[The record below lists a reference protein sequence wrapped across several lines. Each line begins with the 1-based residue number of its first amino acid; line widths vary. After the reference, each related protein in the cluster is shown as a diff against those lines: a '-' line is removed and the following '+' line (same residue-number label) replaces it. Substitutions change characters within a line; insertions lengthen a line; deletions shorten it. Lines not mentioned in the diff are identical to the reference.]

1 MTHRSYTT
9 AKRLIS
15 SRIRV
20 RSDTPGMFTLWNS
33 SSSRAFHQYHLTKTR
48 RTMSTKEIET
58 VDLLVV
64 GGGKAGKSLAMER
77 AKAGWKVAMVERQF
91 IGGTC
96 INVACIPTKSL
107 VNSARRLS
115 DARTDEA
122 FGIVGTE
129 GARVDLGKLRAHKEG
144 IVGAMVGA
152 HEKMFAAPG
161 LDFIRG
167 EARFTG
173 ERTVTVALEDGGER
187 QIRGERVLINLGSR
201 PARPAIPGLWES
213 GAWTNEEILRLEE
226 LPASLAIIGAS
237 YIGVEFASMMAT
249 FGVEVTL
256 ISSGDHVLPREDE
269 DAARV
274 VEAGLE
280 AAGVRILPGVRAES
294 ASREGSTTTLTLS
307 DGSTVSA
314 EAVLVAAGRVPNT
327 DRIGLDE
334 AGVALTDRGFVAVDE
349 HLRTSAEG
357 VWAAGDCAGTPMF
370 THASWSDFRIIR
382 AQLTGAS
389 LEEATTTTKGRTI
402 PYAVFATPELARIGL
417 SETEAREAGLDILV
431 AKVPTAAIPRAK
443 TLRYAGEGFWK
454 AVVDANTHQILG
466 ATLLGPNV
474 SEVISVVH
482 VAMAGGLTYEQLRF
496 LPIAHPTMGEGMQ
509 VLFDSLG

>member
-1 MTHRSYTT
+1 
-9 AKRLIS
+9 
-15 SRIRV
+15 
-20 RSDTPGMFTLWNS
+20 
-33 SSSRAFHQYHLTKTR
+33 
-48 RTMSTKEIET
+48 MSTNAIEN

-91 IGGTC
+91 VGGTC

-115 DARTDEA
+115 DARSDEA

-129 GARVDLGKLRAHKEG
+129 GAHVDLAKLRAHKES

-173 ERTVTVALEDGGER
+173 ERTVTIALQDGGER
-187 QIRGERVLINLGSR
+187 TIRGERVLINLGSR

-226 LPASLAIIGAS
+226 LPSSLAIIGAS

-249 FGVEVTL
+249 FGVDVTL

-274 VEAGLE
+274 VEAGLKS
-280 AAGVRILPGVRAES
+280 AGVRIVPGRAES
-294 ASREGSTTTLTLS
+294 ASREGNTTTLTLS

-314 EAVLVAAGRVPNT
+314 
-327 DRIGLDE
+327 
-334 AGVALTDRGFVAVDE
+334 DRGFVAVDE

-389 LEEATTTTKGRTI
+389 LDDPTTTTKGRTI

-417 SETEAREAGLDILV
+417 SEGEAHEAGLDVRI
-431 AKVPTAAIPRAK
+431 AKIPTAAIPRAK
-443 TLRYAGEGFWK
+443 TMRYAGDGFWK

-466 ATLLGPNV
+466 ATLIGPNV
-474 SEVISVVH
+474 SEVITSVQ

-496 LPIAHPTMGEGMQ
+496 LPVAHPTMGEGLQ

>member
-1 MTHRSYTT
+1 
-9 AKRLIS
+9 
-15 SRIRV
+15 
-20 RSDTPGMFTLWNS
+20 
-33 SSSRAFHQYHLTKTR
+33 
-48 RTMSTKEIET
+48 MSTNALES

-77 AKAGWKVAMVERQF
+77 AKAGWKVAMVERRF
-91 IGGTC
+91 VGGTC

-107 VNSARRLS
+107 VNSARRLK

-129 GARVDLGKLRAHKEG
+129 GAHVALAKLRAHKEG
-144 IVGAMVGA
+144 IVGAMVAA

-173 ERTVTVALEDGGER
+173 ERTVTITLEEGGER
-187 QIRGERVLINLGSR
+187 TIRGERVLSNLGSR

-226 LPASLAIIGAS
+226 LPSSLAIIGAS

-249 FGVEVTL
+249 FGVDVTL
-256 ISSGDHVLPREDE
+256 ISSGEHVLPREDE

-280 AAGVRILPGVRAES
+280 AAGVRIVRGRAAS
-294 ASREGSTTTLTLS
+294 ASREGNTTTLTLT

-314 EAVLVAAGRVPNT
+314 EAVLVAVGRVPNT
-327 DRIGLDE
+327 DGIGLDE
-334 AGVALTDRGFVAVDE
+334 AGVELTDRGFVAVDE

-389 LEEATTTTKGRTI
+389 LDDPTTTTKGRTI

-417 SETEAREAGLDILV
+417 SEGEARAAGLDVRI

-466 ATLLGPNV
+466 ATLIGPNG
-474 SEVISVVH
+474 SEVITAVQL
-482 VAMAGGLTYEQLRF
+482 AMAGSLTYEQLRF
-496 LPIAHPTMGEGMQ
+496 LPVAHPTMTEGLQ

>member
-1 MTHRSYTT
+1 
-9 AKRLIS
+9 
-15 SRIRV
+15 
-20 RSDTPGMFTLWNS
+20 
-33 SSSRAFHQYHLTKTR
+33 
-48 RTMSTKEIET
+48 MSTNALES

-77 AKAGWKVAMVERQF
+77 AKAGWKVAMVERRF
-91 IGGTC
+91 VGGTC

-107 VNSARRLS
+107 VNSARRLN

-129 GARVDLGKLRAHKEG
+129 GARVDLAKLRAHKES
-144 IVGAMVGA
+144 IVGAMVAA

-173 ERTVTVALEDGGER
+173 ERTVTITLEEGGER
-187 QIRGERVLINLGSR
+187 TIRGERVLINLGSR

-226 LPASLAIIGAS
+226 LPSSLAIIGAS
-237 YIGVEFASMMAT
+237 YIGVEFASMMAA
-249 FGVEVTL
+249 FGVDVTL
-256 ISSGDHVLPREDE
+256 ISSGNHVLPREDE

-280 AAGVRILPGVRAES
+280 AAGVRIVRGRAAS
-294 ASREGSTTTLTLS
+294 ASREGNTTTLTLT

-314 EAVLVAAGRVPNT
+314 EAVLVAVGRVPNT
-327 DRIGLDE
+327 DGIGLDE
-334 AGVALTDRGFVAVDE
+334 TGVKLTDRGFVAVDE

-382 AQLTGAS
+382 AQLSGTS
-389 LEEATTTTKGRTI
+389 LNDPTTTTRGRTI

-417 SETEAREAGLDILV
+417 SEGEAREAGLDVRI
-431 AKVPTAAIPRAK
+431 AKIPTAAIPRAK

-466 ATLLGPNV
+466 ATLIGPNV
-474 SEVISVVH
+474 SEVITAVQL
-482 VAMAGGLTYEQLRF
+482 AMAGSLTYEQLRF
-496 LPIAHPTMGEGMQ
+496 LPVAHPTMTEGLQ

>member
-1 MTHRSYTT
+1 
-9 AKRLIS
+9 
-15 SRIRV
+15 
-20 RSDTPGMFTLWNS
+20 
-33 SSSRAFHQYHLTKTR
+33 
-48 RTMSTKEIET
+48 MSTNAIET

-77 AKAGWKVAMVERQF
+77 AKAGWKVAMVERRF
-91 IGGTC
+91 VGGTC

-115 DARTDEA
+115 DARTDES

-129 GARVDLGKLRAHKEG
+129 GARVDLSKLRAHKEG

-173 ERTVTVALEDGGER
+173 ERTVTVALEEGGER
-187 QIRGERVLINLGSR
+187 TIRGERVLINLGSR

-213 GAWTNEEILRLEE
+213 GAWTNEEEILRLEQ
-226 LPASLAIIGAS
+226 LPSSLAIIGAS

-249 FGVEVTL
+249 FGVDVTL

-274 VEAGLE
+274 VEAGLTS
-280 AAGVRILPGVRAES
+280 AGVPRIVRGRAVS
-294 ASREGSTTTLTLS
+294 ASREGDTTTLTLY

-327 DRIGLDE
+327 DGIGLDE
-334 AGVALTDRGFVAVDE
+334 AGVELTDRGFVAVDE
-349 HLRTSAEG
+349 HLRTSAQG

-389 LEEATTTTKGRTI
+389 LEDATTTTRGRTI

-417 SETEAREAGLDILV
+417 SEGEAREAGLDVRI

-443 TLRYAGEGFWK
+443 TLRYAGDGFWK

-466 ATLLGPNV
+466 ATLIGPNV
-474 SEVISVVH
+474 SEVITAVH
-482 VAMAGGLTYEQLRF
+482 VANRRYPASATHR
-496 LPIAHPTMGEGMQ
+496 H
-509 VLFDSLG
+509 S

>member
-1 MTHRSYTT
+1 
-9 AKRLIS
+9 
-15 SRIRV
+15 
-20 RSDTPGMFTLWNS
+20 
-33 SSSRAFHQYHLTKTR
+33 
-48 RTMSTKEIET
+48 MSTKEIET

-129 GARVDLGKLRAHKEG
+129 GARVDLAKLRAHKEG

-307 DGSTVSA
+307 DG
-314 EAVLVAAGRVPNT
+314 
-327 DRIGLDE
+327 IGLDE

-417 SETEAREAGLDILV
+417 SETEAREAGLDVRI

-466 ATLLGPNV
+466 ATLIGPNV

-496 LPIAHPTMGEGMQ
+496 LPIAHPTMGEGLQ

>member
-1 MTHRSYTT
+1 
-9 AKRLIS
+9 
-15 SRIRV
+15 
-20 RSDTPGMFTLWNS
+20 
-33 SSSRAFHQYHLTKTR
+33 
-48 RTMSTKEIET
+48 MSTNAIET

-77 AKAGWKVAMVERQF
+77 AKAGWKVAMVERRF
-91 IGGTC
+91 VGGTC

-115 DARTDEA
+115 DARTDA
-122 FGIVGTE
+122 SFGIVGTQ
-129 GARVDLGKLRAHKEG
+129 GARVDLSKLRAHKEG
-144 IVGAMVGA
+144 IVGAMVAA

-173 ERTVTVALEDGGER
+173 ERTVTIALEGGER
-187 QIRGERVLINLGSR
+187 TIRGERVLINLGSR

-226 LPASLAIIGAS
+226 LPSSLAIIGAS

-249 FGVEVTL
+249 FGVDVTL

-274 VEAGLE
+274 VEAGLTSV
-280 AAGVRILPGVRAES
+280 GVRIVRGRAQS
-294 ASREGSTTTLTLS
+294 ASREGDWATLTLS
-307 DGSTVSA
+307 DGSTVRA

-327 DRIGLDE
+327 DGIGLDE
-334 AGVALTDRGFVAVDE
+334 AGVELTDRGFVAVDE

-389 LEEATTTTKGRTI
+389 LDDPTTTTKGRTI
-402 PYAVFATPELARIGL
+402 PYAVFTTPELARIGL
-417 SETEAREAGLDILV
+417 SESEAHEAGLDVLV

-454 AVVDANTHQILG
+454 GVVDAKTHQILG
-466 ATLLGPNV
+466 ATLIGPNV
-474 SEVISVVH
+474 SEVITAVQ

-496 LPIAHPTMGEGMQ
+496 LPVAHPTMGEGLQ
-509 VLFDSLG
+509 VLFDSLS

>member
-1 MTHRSYTT
+1 
-9 AKRLIS
+9 
-15 SRIRV
+15 
-20 RSDTPGMFTLWNS
+20 
-33 SSSRAFHQYHLTKTR
+33 
-48 RTMSTKEIET
+48 MSTNAIET

-77 AKAGWKVAMVERQF
+77 AKAGWKVAMVERRF
-91 IGGTC
+91 VGGTC

-122 FGIVGTE
+122 FGIVDTE
-129 GARVDLGKLRAHKEG
+129 GARVDLAKLRAHKEG
-144 IVGAMVGA
+144 IVGAMVAA

-173 ERTVTVALEDGGER
+173 ERTVTIALEGGGER
-187 QIRGERVLINLGSR
+187 RIRGERVLINLGSR

-226 LPASLAIIGAS
+226 LPSSLAIIGAS

-249 FGVEVTL
+249 FGVDVTL

-280 AAGVRILPGVRAES
+280 AVGVRIVRGRAAS
-294 ASREGSTTTLTLS
+294 ASREGNTTTLTLT

-314 EAVLVAAGRVPNT
+314 EAVLVAVGRVPNT
-327 DRIGLDE
+327 DGIGLDE
-334 AGVALTDRGFVAVDE
+334 AGVELTDHGFVAVDE

-389 LEEATTTTKGRTI
+389 LDDPTTTTKGRTI

-417 SETEAREAGLDILV
+417 SEGEARAAGLDVRI

-466 ATLLGPNV
+466 ATLIGPNV
-474 SEVISVVH
+474 SEVITAVQL
-482 VAMAGGLTYEQLRF
+482 AMAGSLTYEQLRF
-496 LPIAHPTMGEGMQ
+496 LPVAHPTMTEGLQ

>member
-1 MTHRSYTT
+1 
-9 AKRLIS
+9 
-15 SRIRV
+15 
-20 RSDTPGMFTLWNS
+20 
-33 SSSRAFHQYHLTKTR
+33 
-48 RTMSTKEIET
+48 MSTNAIET

-91 IGGTC
+91 VGGTC

-115 DARTDEA
+115 DARSDEA

-129 GARVDLGKLRAHKEG
+129 GARVDLGLLRAHKEG

-173 ERTVTVALEDGGER
+173 ERTVTIALQDGGER
-187 QIRGERVLINLGSR
+187 TIRGERVLINLGSR

-226 LPASLAIIGAS
+226 LPSSLAIIGAS

-249 FGVEVTL
+249 FGVDVTL

-280 AAGVRILPGVRAES
+280 AAGIVELHRAE
-294 ASREGSTTTLTLS
+294 
-307 DGSTVSA
+307 VV
-314 EAVLVAAGRVPNT
+314 AVL
-327 DRIGLDE
+327 RIGE
-334 AGVALTDRGFVAVDE
+334 
-349 HLRTSAEG
+349 
-357 VWAAGDCAGTPMF
+357 
-370 THASWSDFRIIR
+370 I
-382 AQLTGAS
+382 
-389 LEEATTTTKGRTI
+389 
-402 PYAVFATPELARIGL
+402 
-417 SETEAREAGLDILV
+417 
-431 AKVPTAAIPRAK
+431 AK
-443 TLRYAGEGFWK
+443 
-454 AVVDANTHQILG
+454 
-466 ATLLGPNV
+466 
-474 SEVISVVH
+474 
-482 VAMAGGLTYEQLRF
+482 
-496 LPIAHPTMGEGMQ
+496 
-509 VLFDSLG
+509 LFCPCYSHI

>member
-1 MTHRSYTT
+1 
-9 AKRLIS
+9 
-15 SRIRV
+15 
-20 RSDTPGMFTLWNS
+20 
-33 SSSRAFHQYHLTKTR
+33 
-48 RTMSTKEIET
+48 MSTNEIEN

-91 IGGTC
+91 VGGTC

-115 DARTDEA
+115 DARSDEA
-122 FGIVGTE
+122 FGVVGTE
-129 GARVDLGKLRAHKEG
+129 GAHVDLAKLRAHKEG
-144 IVGAMVGA
+144 IVGAMVAA

-161 LDFIRG
+161 LAFIRG

-173 ERTVTVALEDGGER
+173 ERTVTIALEDGGER
-187 QIRGERVLINLGSR
+187 TIRGERVLINLGSR

-226 LPASLAIIGAS
+226 LPSSLAIIGAS

-249 FGVEVTL
+249 FGVDVTL

-280 AAGVRILPGVRAES
+280 AAGVRIVPGRAES
-294 ASREGSTTTLTLS
+294 ASREGNTTTLTLS

-314 EAVLVAAGRVPNT
+314 EAVLVAVGRVPNT
-327 DRIGLDE
+327 DGIGLDE
-334 AGVALTDRGFVAVDE
+334 AGVELTDRGFVAVDE
-349 HLRTSAEG
+349 HLRTSAQG

-370 THASWSDFRIIR
+370 THHHEGPRDPLRR
-382 AQLTGAS
+382 
-389 LEEATTTTKGRTI
+389 
-402 PYAVFATPELARIGL
+402 VCH
-417 SETEAREAGLDILV
+417 
-431 AKVPTAAIPRAK
+431 PRAGPHRPVRGRGARGRSRRAYRQGSHGRDSARQDDA
-443 TLRYAGEGFWK
+443 LRGRGFLEGRRGCEH
-454 AVVDANTHQILG
+454 APDPGRHADR
-466 ATLLGPNV
+466 P
-474 SEVISVVH
+474 ER
-482 VAMAGGLTYEQLRF
+482 LRGHHGRARRYGRRPDLRAAA
-496 LPIAHPTMGEGMQ
+496 LPADRAPDHG
-509 VLFDSLG
+509 

>member
-1 MTHRSYTT
+1 
-9 AKRLIS
+9 
-15 SRIRV
+15 
-20 RSDTPGMFTLWNS
+20 
-33 SSSRAFHQYHLTKTR
+33 
-48 RTMSTKEIET
+48 MSTNALES

-77 AKAGWKVAMVERQF
+77 AKAGWKVAMVERRF
-91 IGGTC
+91 VGGTC

-107 VNSARRLS
+107 VNSARRLN

-129 GARVDLGKLRAHKEG
+129 DARVDLAKLRAHKEG
-144 IVGAMVGA
+144 IVGAMVAA

-173 ERTVTVALEDGGER
+173 EHTVTIALEEGGER
-187 QIRGERVLINLGSR
+187 TIRGERVLINLGSR

-226 LPASLAIIGAS
+226 PPSSLAIIGAS

-249 FGVEVTL
+249 FGVDVTL
-256 ISSGDHVLPREDE
+256 ISSGEHVLPREDE

-280 AAGVRILPGVRAES
+280 AAGVRIVRGRAAS
-294 ASREGSTTTLTLS
+294 ASREGNTTTLTLT

-314 EAVLVAAGRVPNT
+314 EAVLVAVGRVPNT
-327 DRIGLDE
+327 DGIGLDE
-334 AGVALTDRGFVAVDE
+334 AGVELTDRGFVAVDE

-389 LEEATTTTKGRTI
+389 LDDATTTTKGRTI

-417 SETEAREAGLDILV
+417 SEGEAREADLDVRI

-466 ATLLGPNV
+466 ATLIGPNV
-474 SEVISVVH
+474 SEVITAVQL
-482 VAMAGGLTYEQLRF
+482 AMAGSLTYEQLRF
-496 LPIAHPTMGEGMQ
+496 LPVAHPTMTEGLQ

>member
-1 MTHRSYTT
+1 
-9 AKRLIS
+9 
-15 SRIRV
+15 
-20 RSDTPGMFTLWNS
+20 
-33 SSSRAFHQYHLTKTR
+33 
-48 RTMSTKEIET
+48 MSTNALES

-77 AKAGWKVAMVERQF
+77 AKAGWKVAMVERRF
-91 IGGTC
+91 VGGTC

-107 VNSARRLS
+107 VNSARRLN

-129 GARVDLGKLRAHKEG
+129 GARVDLAKLRAHKEG
-144 IVGAMVGA
+144 IVGAMVAA

-173 ERTVTVALEDGGER
+173 EHTVTITLEEGGER
-187 QIRGERVLINLGSR
+187 TIRGERVLINLGSR

-226 LPASLAIIGAS
+226 LPSSLAIIGAS

-249 FGVEVTL
+249 FGVDVTL

-274 VEAGLE
+274 VEAGLTS
-280 AAGVRILPGVRAES
+280 AGVRIVRGRAQS
-294 ASREGSTTTLTLS
+294 ASREGDTTTLTLS

-327 DRIGLDE
+327 DGIGLDE
-334 AGVALTDRGFVAVDE
+334 AGVELTDRGFVAVDE
-349 HLRTSAEG
+349 HLRTSAQG

-389 LEEATTTTKGRTI
+389 LDDPTTTTKGRTI

-417 SETEAREAGLDILV
+417 SEGEARAAGLDVRI

-466 ATLLGPNV
+466 ATLIGPNV
-474 SEVISVVH
+474 SEVITAVQL
-482 VAMAGGLTYEQLRF
+482 AMAGSLTYEQLRF
-496 LPIAHPTMGEGMQ
+496 LPVAHPTMTEGLQ

>member
-1 MTHRSYTT
+1 M
-9 AKRLIS
+9 
-15 SRIRV
+15 
-20 RSDTPGMFTLWNS
+20 
-33 SSSRAFHQYHLTKTR
+33 
-48 RTMSTKEIET
+48 
-58 VDLLVV
+58 
-64 GGGKAGKSLAMER
+64 
-77 AKAGWKVAMVERQF
+77 
-91 IGGTC
+91 
-96 INVACIPTKSL
+96 
-107 VNSARRLS
+107 
-115 DARTDEA
+115 
-122 FGIVGTE
+122 
-129 GARVDLGKLRAHKEG
+129 
-144 IVGAMVGA
+144 
-152 HEKMFAAPG
+152 
-161 LDFIRG
+161 
-167 EARFTG
+167 
-173 ERTVTVALEDGGER
+173 TVALEDGGER
-187 QIRGERVLINLGSR
+187 QILGERVLINLGSR

-314 EAVLVAAGRVPNT
+314 EAVLVAVGRVPNT
-327 DRIGLDE
+327 DGIGLDE

-402 PYAVFATPELARIGL
+402 PYAVFATPSWPASACPRPRRTRQASTSWSPRSPRPQSRAPRRCATPARASGRPSSTRTL
-417 SETEAREAGLDILV
+417 TRSWARPSWARTSPRSSASCTSRWPV
-431 AKVPTAAIPRAK
+431 A
-443 TLRYAGEGFWK
+443 
-454 AVVDANTHQILG
+454 
-466 ATLLGPNV
+466 
-474 SEVISVVH
+474 
-482 VAMAGGLTYEQLRF
+482 
-496 LPIAHPTMGEGMQ
+496 
-509 VLFDSLG
+509 

>member
-1 MTHRSYTT
+1 
-9 AKRLIS
+9 
-15 SRIRV
+15 
-20 RSDTPGMFTLWNS
+20 
-33 SSSRAFHQYHLTKTR
+33 
-48 RTMSTKEIET
+48 MSTNAIET

-77 AKAGWKVAMVERQF
+77 AKAGWKVAMVERRF
-91 IGGTC
+91 VGGTC

-122 FGIVGTE
+122 LGIVGTE
-129 GARVDLGKLRAHKEG
+129 GAHVDLAKLRAHKEG
-144 IVGAMVGA
+144 IVGAMVAA

-173 ERTVTVALEDGGER
+173 ERTVTITLEEG
-187 QIRGERVLINLGSR
+187 GERVLINLGSR

-226 LPASLAIIGAS
+226 LPTSLAIIGAS

-249 FGVEVTL
+249 FGVDVTL

-269 DAARV
+269 DTARV

-280 AAGVRILPGVRAES
+280 AAGVRIVRGRAAS
-294 ASREGSTTTLTLS
+294 ASREGNTTTLTLT

-314 EAVLVAAGRVPNT
+314 EAVLVAVGRVPNT
-327 DRIGLDE
+327 DGIGLDE
-334 AGVALTDRGFVAVDE
+334 AGVELTDRGFVAVDE

-382 AQLTGAS
+382 AQLSGAS
-389 LEEATTTTKGRTI
+389 LDDPMTTTKGRTI
-402 PYAVFATPELARIGL
+402 PYTVFATPELARVGL
-417 SETEAREAGLDILV
+417 SEGEAREAGLDVRI
-431 AKVPTAAIPRAK
+431 AKIPTAAIPRAK

-466 ATLLGPNV
+466 ATLIGPNV
-474 SEVISVVH
+474 SEVITSVQL
-482 VAMAGGLTYEQLRF
+482 AMAGGLTYEQLRF
-496 LPIAHPTMGEGMQ
+496 LPVAHPTMTEGLQ

>member
-1 MTHRSYTT
+1 
-9 AKRLIS
+9 
-15 SRIRV
+15 
-20 RSDTPGMFTLWNS
+20 
-33 SSSRAFHQYHLTKTR
+33 
-48 RTMSTKEIET
+48 MSTNALES

-77 AKAGWKVAMVERQF
+77 AKAGWKVAMVERRF
-91 IGGTC
+91 VGGTC

-107 VNSARRLS
+107 VNSARRLN

-129 GARVDLGKLRAHKEG
+129 GARVDLAKLRAHKEG
-144 IVGAMVGA
+144 IVGAMVAA

-173 ERTVTVALEDGGER
+173 ERTVTIALEEGGER
-187 QIRGERVLINLGSR
+187 TIRGERVLINLGSR

-226 LPASLAIIGAS
+226 LPSSLAIIGAS

-249 FGVEVTL
+249 FGVDVTL

-280 AAGVRILPGVRAES
+280 AAGVRIVPGRAES
-294 ASREGSTTTLTLS
+294 ASREGNTTTLTLS

-314 EAVLVAAGRVPNT
+314 EAVLVAVGRVPNT
-327 DRIGLDE
+327 DGIGLDE
-334 AGVALTDRGFVAVDE
+334 AGVELTDRGFVAVDE

-389 LEEATTTTKGRTI
+389 LDDPTTTTKGRTI

-417 SETEAREAGLDILV
+417 SEGEARAAGLDVRI

-466 ATLLGPNV
+466 ATLIGPNV
-474 SEVISVVH
+474 SEVITAVQL
-482 VAMAGGLTYEQLRF
+482 AMAGSLTYEQLRF
-496 LPIAHPTMGEGMQ
+496 LPVAHPTMTEGLQ

>member
-1 MTHRSYTT
+1 
-9 AKRLIS
+9 
-15 SRIRV
+15 
-20 RSDTPGMFTLWNS
+20 
-33 SSSRAFHQYHLTKTR
+33 
-48 RTMSTKEIET
+48 MSTNAIET

-77 AKAGWKVAMVERQF
+77 AKAGWKVAMVERRF
-91 IGGTC
+91 VGGTC

-115 DARTDEA
+115 DARTDQA

-129 GARVDLGKLRAHKEG
+129 GARVDLSKLRAHKEG

-173 ERTVTVALEDGGER
+173 ERTVTVALEEGGER
-187 QIRGERVLINLGSR
+187 TIRGERVLINLGSR

-213 GAWTNEEILRLEE
+213 GAWTNEEILRLEQ
-226 LPASLAIIGAS
+226 LPSSLAIIGAS

-249 FGVEVTL
+249 FGVDVTL

-274 VEAGLE
+274 VEAGLTS
-280 AAGVRILPGVRAES
+280 AGVRIVRGRAVS
-294 ASREGSTTTLTLS
+294 ASCEGDTTTLTLS

-327 DRIGLDE
+327 DGIGLDE
-334 AGVALTDRGFVAVDE
+334 AGVELTDRGFVAVDE
-349 HLRTSAEG
+349 HLRTSAQG

-389 LEEATTTTKGRTI
+389 LEDATTSTRGRTI

-417 SETEAREAGLDILV
+417 SEGEAREAGLDVLV
-431 AKVPTAAIPRAK
+431 AKIPTAAIPRAK
-443 TLRYAGEGFWK
+443 TLRYAGDGFWK
-454 AVVDANTHQILG
+454 AVVDAKTHQILG
-466 ATLLGPNV
+466 ATLIGPNV
-474 SEVISVVH
+474 SEVITAVH
-482 VAMAGGLTYEQLRF
+482 VAMSGGLTYEQLRF
-496 LPIAHPTMGEGMQ
+496 LPIAHPTMGEGLQ

>member
-1 MTHRSYTT
+1 
-9 AKRLIS
+9 
-15 SRIRV
+15 
-20 RSDTPGMFTLWNS
+20 
-33 SSSRAFHQYHLTKTR
+33 
-48 RTMSTKEIET
+48 MSTNAIET

-122 FGIVGTE
+122 FGVVGTQ

-144 IVGAMVGA
+144 IVGAMVAA

-161 LDFIRG
+161 LDF
-167 EARFTG
+167 
-173 ERTVTVALEDGGER
+173 
-187 QIRGERVLINLGSR
+187 IRGERVLINLGSR

-327 DRIGLDE
+327 DGIGLDE
-334 AGVALTDRGFVAVDE
+334 AGVELTDRGFVAVDE
-349 HLRTSAEG
+349 HLRTSAQG

-389 LEEATTTTKGRTI
+389 LEDATTTTKGRTI

-417 SETEAREAGLDILV
+417 SEGEAREAGLDVRI

-443 TLRYAGEGFWK
+443 TMRYAGEGFWK

-466 ATLLGPNV
+466 ATLIGPNV
-474 SEVISVVH
+474 SEVITAVH

-496 LPIAHPTMGEGMQ
+496 LPIAHPTRGEGLQ
-509 VLFDSLG
+509 VLFESLG

>member
-1 MTHRSYTT
+1 
-9 AKRLIS
+9 
-15 SRIRV
+15 
-20 RSDTPGMFTLWNS
+20 
-33 SSSRAFHQYHLTKTR
+33 
-48 RTMSTKEIET
+48 MSTNALES

-77 AKAGWKVAMVERQF
+77 AKAGWKVAMVERCF
-91 IGGTC
+91 VGGTC

-107 VNSARRLS
+107 VNSARRLN

-129 GARVDLGKLRAHKEG
+129 DARVDLAKLRAHKEG
-144 IVGAMVGA
+144 IVGAMVAA

-173 ERTVTVALEDGGER
+173 EHTVTIALEEGGER
-187 QIRGERVLINLGSR
+187 TIRGERVLINLGSR

-226 LPASLAIIGAS
+226 LPSSLAIIGAS
-237 YIGVEFASMMAT
+237 YIGVEFASMMAA
-249 FGVEVTL
+249 FGVDVTL

-280 AAGVRILPGVRAES
+280 AAGVRIVRGRAAS
-294 ASREGSTTTLTLS
+294 ASREGNTTTLTLT

-314 EAVLVAAGRVPNT
+314 EAVLVAVGRVPNT
-327 DRIGLDE
+327 DGIGLDE
-334 AGVALTDRGFVAVDE
+334 AGVELTDRGFVAVDE

-389 LEEATTTTKGRTI
+389 LDDPTTTTKGRTI

-417 SETEAREAGLDILV
+417 SEGEARAAGLDVRI
-431 AKVPTAAIPRAK
+431 AKIPTAAIPRAK

-466 ATLLGPNV
+466 ATLIGPNV
-474 SEVISVVH
+474 SEVITAVQL
-482 VAMAGGLTYEQLRF
+482 AMAGSLTYEQLRF
-496 LPIAHPTMGEGMQ
+496 LPVAHPTMTAGLQ

>member
-1 MTHRSYTT
+1 
-9 AKRLIS
+9 
-15 SRIRV
+15 
-20 RSDTPGMFTLWNS
+20 
-33 SSSRAFHQYHLTKTR
+33 
-48 RTMSTKEIET
+48 MSTNALES

-77 AKAGWKVAMVERQF
+77 AKAGWKVAMVERRF
-91 IGGTC
+91 VGGTC

-107 VNSARRLS
+107 VNSARRLN
-115 DARTDEA
+115 DARTDEE

-129 GARVDLGKLRAHKEG
+129 GARVDLAKLRAHKEG
-144 IVGAMVGA
+144 IVGAMVAA

-167 EARFTG
+167 EAHFTG
-173 ERTVTVALEDGGER
+173 ERTVTITLEEGGER
-187 QIRGERVLINLGSR
+187 TIRGGRVLINLGSR

-226 LPASLAIIGAS
+226 LPTSLAIIGAS
-237 YIGVEFASMMAT
+237 YIGVEFASMMAA
-249 FGVEVTL
+249 FGVDVTL

-274 VEAGLE
+274 IEAGLE
-280 AAGVRILPGVRAES
+280 AAGVRIVRGRAAS
-294 ASREGSTTTLTLS
+294 ASREGNTTTLTLT

-314 EAVLVAAGRVPNT
+314 EAVLVAVGRVPNT
-327 DRIGLDE
+327 DGIGLDE
-334 AGVALTDRGFVAVDE
+334 AGVELTDRGFVAVDE

-382 AQLTGAS
+382 AQLSGTS
-389 LEEATTTTKGRTI
+389 LNDPTTTTRGRTI

-417 SETEAREAGLDILV
+417 SEGEAREAGLDVRI

-466 ATLLGPNV
+466 ATLIGPNV
-474 SEVISVVH
+474 SEVITAVQL
-482 VAMAGGLTYEQLRF
+482 AMAGSLTYEQLRF
-496 LPIAHPTMGEGMQ
+496 LPVAHPTMTEGLQ